1 MPNRKKFTLIEL
13 LVVIAI
19 IAILASMLLPALS
32 KAREKA
38 QAITCS
44 GIMKQFAYAT
54 IQYTNDYNDYLPS
67 YQGIL
72 WMAGIFPY
80 ILPSKSWYDYK
91 REVTKY
97 ICCPSVVR
105 IPALISFK
113 SNVVLPYCATI
124 AYGTESSYN
133 TDKKPKTGGWG
144 KFYVDGGDDMRA
156 RSQQM
161 VHNMHNSVI
170 VLDAPLH
177 EKYTDTLLSRPY
189 SYFTPK
195 YTNDVASPYQFW
207 RAAFRHNNQSNFLF
221 LDCSVQRYTNGK
233 QFGTGKDAWKP
244 L

>member
-1 MPNRKKFTLIEL
+1 MNRRLEKKSSSISCFTLIEL

-113 SNVVLPYCATI
+113 SNVVLPYCWCH
-124 AYGTESSYN
+124 S
-133 TDKKPKTGGWG
+133 
-144 KFYVDGGDDMRA
+144 
-156 RSQQM
+156 
-161 VHNMHNSVI
+161 
-170 VLDAPLH
+170 
-177 EKYTDTLLSRPY
+177 
-189 SYFTPK
+189 
-195 YTNDVASPYQFW
+195 
-207 RAAFRHNNQSNFLF
+207 RAALSQLS
-221 LDCSVQRYTNGK
+221 
-233 QFGTGKDAWKP
+233 DAVLP
-244 L
+244 V